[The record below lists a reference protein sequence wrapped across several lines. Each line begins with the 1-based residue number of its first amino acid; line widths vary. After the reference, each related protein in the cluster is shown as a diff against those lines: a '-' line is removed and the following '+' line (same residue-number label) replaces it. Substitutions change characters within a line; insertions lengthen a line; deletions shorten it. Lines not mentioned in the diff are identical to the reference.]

1 MSSKQRFRRTFRG
14 YGAKPQSLVMKRSTD
29 RILTSHAGSLHR
41 PEDLR
46 QTRAARQ
53 DGEPFDDALSARI
66 KDAEIYGDAKEGK
79 IVVVLETVRQ
89 KYITDIIETINN
101 LEDVLNTSLV
111 YHQIEHLGPSREE
124 DL

>member
-1 MSSKQRFRRTFRG
+1 MDNREVHISSLIVHVRPAR
-14 YGAKPQSLVMKRSTD
+14 LDEMKVQIS
-29 RILTSHAGSLHR
+29 
-41 PEDLR
+41 
-46 QTRAARQ
+46 
-53 DGEPFDDALSARI
+53 RI

-111 YHQIEHLGPSREE
+111 YHQIEHLDPSREE